1 MTTGDTKTAGSVPP
15 TAQMTHIS
23 GREATAEAERRS
35 VRKRWILVSPAL
47 AIIGIVGIMP
57 LAIITVYSFMSPGP
71 YAGISWEPTLE
82 AWLSV
87 FMERDIFD
95 ETLGV
100 NYAHISIVTRSFILA
115 FITMILA
122 LIVGFPTAYF
132 IATRPEKQRYI
143 WLFVISLPF
152 WSNLLVRTFAIMLV
166 IRDNGY
172 INGSLMYLDIIEKPI
187 EIIFTNTAVGI
198 GLTYAYLPL
207 MVMPLYAS
215 MEKLDFRLV
224 EAGYDL
230 YANRFKVLWRVVIP
244 LVKPGIIAGCILV
257 FIPAIGAY
265 VTPKLLGGGK
275 KLMVGNLIA
284 NQFGTSRDWPLGS
297 AIAIFLM
304 LLVMIALII
313 YVRSAMS
320 ETDKNA

>member
-1 MTTGDTKTAGSVPP
+1 MAIADTKTAGSVP
-15 TAQMTHIS
+15 TTLMS
-23 GREATAEAERRS
+23 GREATAAAERRS
-35 VRKRWILVSPAL
+35 VRKRWLLVSPAL
-47 AIIGIVGIMP
+47 AIIGLVGIMP
-57 LAIITVYSFMSPGP
+57 LAIIAVYSFMSPGP

-82 AWLSV
+82 AWTNV

-95 ETLGV
+95 ETLGL
-100 NYAHISIVTRSFILA
+100 NYPHISIVTRSFILA
-115 FITMILA
+115 FVTMILA

-143 WLFVISLPF
+143 WLFIISLPF

-172 INGSLMYLDIIEKPI
+172 INGTLMYLDLIEKPL

-215 MEKLDFRLV
+215 MEKLDFRLI

-297 AIAIFLM
+297 AISLFLM
-304 LLVMIALII
+304 LLVMVALII
-313 YVRSAMS
+313 YVRNVIS
-320 ETDKNA
+320 ETDKNV

>member
-1 MTTGDTKTAGSVPP
+1 MAIADTTTAVSVP
-15 TAQMTHIS
+15 ATHTS
-23 GREATAEAERRS
+23 GREATAAAERRS
-35 VRKRWILVSPAL
+35 VRKRWLLVSPAI
-47 AIIGIVGIMP
+47 AIIGIIGIMP
-57 LAIITVYSFMSPGP
+57 LIIITVYSFMSPGP

-82 AWLSV
+82 AWVNV
-87 FMERDIFD
+87 FMERDIFE
-95 ETLGV
+95 ETLGP
-100 NYAHISIVTRSFILA
+100 NYAHITIVSRSFVLA
-115 FITMILA
+115 FVTMILT

-132 IATRPEKQRYI
+132 IATRPEKQRYL
-143 WLFVISLPF
+143 WLFIISLPF

-166 IRDNGY
+166 LRDNGY
-172 INGSLMYLDIIEKPI
+172 INSTLMYLDVIETPL

-215 MEKLDFRLV
+215 MEKLDFRLI
-224 EAGYDL
+224 EAGFDL
-230 YANRFKVLWRVVIP
+230 YANRWKVLWRIVIP

-275 KLMVGNLIA
+275 QLMIGNLIA

-297 AIAIFLM
+297 AISLFLM
-304 LLVMIALII
+304 LLVMVALVI
-313 YVRSAMS
+313 YVRNAIK